1 MKTNKNNRLTT
12 IFSLLI
18 LFLLVSLNVNC
29 KGACVEEWKECRNNC
44 PTQEEGEE
52 AVKDCLGN
60 CQPGDKL
67 CMLRCTKLSREK
79 CTNLCGDQLAR
90 CLDAQ

>member
-1 MKTNKNNRLTT
+1 M
-12 IFSLLI
+12 LLI
-18 LFLLVSLNVNC
+18 MAMGLLGSLNLSC

-44 PTQEEGEE
+44 PTEEEGEQ
-52 AVKDCLGN
+52 AVQYCLAD

-79 CTNLCGDQLAR
+79 CTDQCGNSLGR
-90 CLDAQ
+90 CLDAAQ